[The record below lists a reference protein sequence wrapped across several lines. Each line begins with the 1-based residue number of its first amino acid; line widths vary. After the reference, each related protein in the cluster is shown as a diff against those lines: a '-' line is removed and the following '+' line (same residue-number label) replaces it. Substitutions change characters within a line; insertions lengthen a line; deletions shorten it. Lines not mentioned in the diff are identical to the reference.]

1 MPAHVT
7 AARNILQQ
15 LPQRGGDINFASG
28 YSDEEI
34 FSVDNVEPYV
44 PASYEEA
51 VAPDNPWREK
61 WIEAMASDVAGKQS
75 IGEDGTWTLVDM
87 EVPKA
92 KGRNIMKGKWTYT
105 IKWNKEHTVVVEF
118 KARWVAK
125 GFTQIAGEDY
135 QETFSA
141 TLRGTTLRCFISEA
155 ARNNYVLNG
164 LDVVKAFPTS
174 KMPDELYIEQPH
186 GFEVAGKACRL
197 NQALEGTKQAAHL
210 WQKNL
215 SDFLVNAYGMT
226 RSLIDPCL
234 YTRETEQGRLI
245 VIIWVDDFACA
256 SSNQAIFDDF
266 YAAISK
272 WRTCKRVNLDK
283 FIGIEITRDENTG
296 SITLCQK
303 AYIEKLFKRHLS
315 ERNTKPWKTPVG
327 TSRDEAARFEAIT
340 HAANDAE
347 TAEMT
352 GKSLLQL
359 LGGIL
364 FASCMTR
371 PDVAYPVAFL
381 CQFMQNPSPQGY
393 DAALGVLS
401 YMYETRERGLTYG
414 GPGASIPAC
423 PVENHHFHAEG
434 IRDMDKFLIGFSD
447 SSFGKTPYPFGG
459 GVIMINGSVGSY
471 FSRKCK
477 FLVPD
482 SSAYAELHAIVEAL
496 KEAIF
501 VNHIQ
506 EDMFGKSQIPLIIT
520 DNKAAYD
527 MIKNPGATK
536 HSKHIERWV
545 MFARDAFLHNRAK
558 FLLTGTANMMAD
570 SLTKV
575 TDRTKFYK
583 CRDYM
588 MNA

>member
-1 MPAHVT
+1 
-7 AARNILQQ
+7 
-15 LPQRGGDINFASG
+15 
-28 YSDEEI
+28 
-34 FSVDNVEPYV
+34 
-44 PASYEEA
+44 
-51 VAPDNPWREK
+51 
-61 WIEAMASDVAGKQS
+61 
-75 IGEDGTWTLVDM
+75 
-87 EVPKA
+87 
-92 KGRNIMKGKWTYT
+92 
-105 IKWNKEHTVVVEF
+105 
-118 KARWVAK
+118 
-125 GFTQIAGEDY
+125 
-135 QETFSA
+135 
-141 TLRGTTLRCFISEA
+141 
-155 ARNNYVLNG
+155 
-164 LDVVKAFPTS
+164 
-174 KMPDELYIEQPH
+174 
-186 GFEVAGKACRL
+186 
-197 NQALEGTKQAAHL
+197 
-210 WQKNL
+210 
-215 SDFLVNAYGMT
+215 
-226 RSLIDPCL
+226 
-234 YTRETEQGRLI
+234 
-245 VIIWVDDFACA
+245 
-256 SSNQAIFDDF
+256 
-266 YAAISK
+266 
-272 WRTCKRVNLDK
+272 
-283 FIGIEITRDENTG
+283 
-296 SITLCQK
+296 
-303 AYIEKLFKRHLS
+303 
-315 ERNTKPWKTPVG
+315 
-327 TSRDEAARFEAIT
+327 
-340 HAANDAE
+340 
-347 TAEMT
+347 MT

-423 PVENHHFHAEG
+423 PVESHHFYAAG
-434 IRDMDKFLIGFSD
+434 IRDMDKYLIGFSD